1 MPSHGK
7 METEIGVMVPQA
19 KELLEHPKLEEDR
32 KDPTLEASEETQ
44 PSGLISVFWAP
55 EQ

>member
-1 MPSHGK
+1 MPSHRK
-7 METEIGVMVPQA
+7 METEIGVMLPQS
-19 KELLEHPKLEEDR
+19 KELLEHPKLEEAR
-32 KDPTLEASEETQ
+32 KDPMLEASGETQ

>member
-1 MPSHGK
+1 MR
-7 METEIGVMVPQA
+7 TEPVTGEMLPQV
-19 KELLEHPKLEEDR
+19 KELLEHPKLEEER
-32 KDPTLEASEETQ
+32 KDPTLEASGETQ

>member
-7 METEIGVMVPQA
+7 METEIGVMLPQS
-19 KELLEHPKLEEDR
+19 KELLEHPKLEEER
-32 KDPTLEASEETQ
+32 KDPTLEASGETQ
-44 PSGLISVFWAP
+44 PSGLISVSWAP